1 MDDDTPLVTMAA
13 GLLEY
18 YNLNTCI
25 IVHTCQVN
33 MWTMYVRMYVC
44 YTVTS
49 ELQSSI
55 THL

>member
-1 MDDDTPLVTMAA
+1 MDDDIPPVTMAA
-13 GLLEY
+13 GLLEH

-25 IVHTCQVN
+25 IVHTCQVS

-49 ELQSSI
+49 VLQSSI